1 MQRRPLHELKP
12 VPGMANGAALGS
24 YRSERLRRGEG
35 LALELILHPQLHKE
49 MTYCMKDAYV
59 YSIPGHTARDGGSL
73 CLVSGKRDLI
83 REASTQSE

>member
-35 LALELILHPQLHKE
+35 LALELTLHPQLHKE

-59 YSIPGHTARDGGSL
+59 YSIPGTQHTMAGVCAL
-73 CLVSGKRDLI
+73 CP
-83 REASTQSE
+83 ESET